1 MTDIRRLSPL
11 IAVAPQV
18 LPEDMAAIADQ
29 GFAGIINNRPDGE
42 APGQPA
48 GADIARAA
56 EAAGLSYAEIP
67 IGPAGMGTEDV
78 EDCAAI
84 LRDATGPILL
94 FCRSGTRSA
103 NLALLAAALMGE
115 DTDALI
121 EAGHSHGYDL
131 GHLRTI
137 AGRLK
142 P

>member
-1 MTDIRRLSPL
+1 MTDIRRLSPRV
-11 IAVAPQV
+11 AVAPQV
-18 LPEDMAAIADQ
+18 RPEDIAGIAAS

-42 APGQPA
+42 VPGQPA
-48 GADIARAA
+48 GSAIALAA
-56 EAAGLSYAEIP
+56 EAAGLTYADIP
-67 IGPAGMGTEDV
+67 IGPAGMGMEDV

-84 LRDATGPILL
+84 LRDATGPVLL

-103 NLALLAAALMGE
+103 NLALLAAALMGD

-121 EAGHSHGYDL
+121 EAAAAHGYEL
-131 GHLRTI
+131 GHLRTA